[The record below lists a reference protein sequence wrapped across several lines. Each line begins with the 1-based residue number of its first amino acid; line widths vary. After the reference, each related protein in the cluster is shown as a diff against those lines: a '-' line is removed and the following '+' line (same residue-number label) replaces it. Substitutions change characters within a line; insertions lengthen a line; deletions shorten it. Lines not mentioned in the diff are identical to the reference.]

1 MGVQKVKIRKSAP
14 HKILYLD
21 SVSAIGGAER
31 SLLLLLQ
38 NINRQHFKPMVVL
51 PERGPLSEQIQ
62 ALGVEL
68 KLLPLNKINV
78 CNPLPYMKT
87 VWSLVKILLTRRID
101 LLHCNTSICNQYGM
115 IAARLVGLPVVTHTR
130 NILGKRAFQRMFLGG
145 ADVLIANSRAVADSY
160 AQYVSKDQRVEI
172 IYNAVDTKYFRPH
185 EERNSRSRYN
195 ISDSKF
201 VIGQIAQITPNKGQ
215 DIFIRALAQVVRKHP
230 NVRGLIVGGNT
241 IIDDSDWFLDELKQ
255 LVKELGLVDKVIFTG
270 FVKNMVNLYRCLD
283 LVVLP
288 SKSEGFG
295 RTIAEAMAMTKP
307 AVAAKVGGLPE
318 IIVEGKTGLLVPPG
332 DSKALADAILKVVEN
347 PELARKIG
355 TNGRIMVEE
364 KFSIENNVKQIECEY
379 MSLLEDHQ
387 NK

>member
-1 MGVQKVKIRKSAP
+1 MDVQKVKIRKSAP
-14 HKILYLD
+14 YKILYLD
-21 SVSAIGGAER
+21 SVSVIGGAER

-51 PERGPLSEQIQ
+51 PERGPLSERIQ

-78 CNPLPYMKT
+78 RNPLPYMKT
-87 VWSLVKILLTRRID
+87 VCSLRKILLTRRID
-101 LLHCNTSICNQYGM
+101 LLHCNTGICNQYGM
-115 IAARLVGLPVVTHTR
+115 ITAKLVGLPVVTHTR

-160 AQYVSKDQRVEI
+160 AQYVSKNQGVEI
-172 IYNAVDTKYFRPH
+172 IYNAVDTKYFRPD
-185 EERNSRSRYN
+185 EECNSRSRYN
-195 ISDSKF
+195 ISDSEF

-215 DIFIRALAQVVRKHP
+215 DIFIRALAQVVPIHP

-241 IIDDSDWFLDELKQ
+241 IIDDSDWFLDDLKQ
-255 LVKELGLVDKVIFTG
+255 LVRELGLVDKVIFTG

-307 AVAAKVGGLPE
+307 AVATKVGGLPE

-347 PELARKIG
+347 PELARKFGIY
-355 TNGRIMVEE
+355 GRKRVEE
-364 KFSIENNVKQIECEY
+364 LFTVESNVKKTEQVY
-379 MSLLEDHQ
+379 KSLIVD
-387 NK
+387 